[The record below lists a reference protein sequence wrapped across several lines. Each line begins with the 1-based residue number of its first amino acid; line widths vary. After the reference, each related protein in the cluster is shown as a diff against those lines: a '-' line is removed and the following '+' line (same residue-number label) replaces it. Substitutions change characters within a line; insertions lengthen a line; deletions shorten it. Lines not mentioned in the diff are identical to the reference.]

1 MTRDRSYPWRFSLF
15 MAAYYAA
22 NAVYQSFI
30 SVYFS
35 NKGLDSAQIGL
46 LMSAVPVVSVV
57 TQPAWGAIGDR
68 AKSRNN
74 VLRAMCLFAAGM
86 ILLLSQ
92 RDGLWYYFGILT
104 LFAASYT
111 AIQPMGD
118 SVILEALQHHHQ
130 SFGPIRLIGTYSF
143 AVASIVFG
151 KLIDGHLDRVPW
163 MTAMLIGLV
172 FLSTYQLPPTAGHAR
187 KKNSASMAT
196 LFKDRKLM
204 LLIAMVTLLQI
215 TMGYFYV
222 FFPVYFTGLPGGNS
236 ALLGWAFFVSSASE
250 TPFLLLIDRLFE
262 KLGAGKLLLI
272 SAVSLLVRWLILA
285 LTSDV
290 WVAMASQLLH
300 GWGFIVMTVTMAK
313 YISMTVP
320 EELRTRGQM
329 LLAVSGFGVARVVGN
344 LGGGF
349 IAQRIGLQATFGVMG
364 AVALLTL
371 VAFCPIY
378 LRKGANA

>member
-22 NAVYQSFI
+22 NAVYQGFI

-46 LMSAVPVVSVV
+46 LMSAVPVVSVI
-57 TQPAWGAIGDR
+57 TQPAWGAAGDR

-74 VLRAMCLFAAGM
+74 VLRAMCLFAAAM
-86 ILLLSQ
+86 ILLLSL
-92 RDGLWYYFGILT
+92 RDGFWYYFCILT

-118 SVILEALQHHHQ
+118 SVILEALQHQHK
-130 SFGPIRLIGTYSF
+130 SFGPIRLTGTYSF
-143 AVASIVFG
+143 AIASIVIG
-151 KLIDGHLDRVPW
+151 RLIDGRLDRVPW
-163 MTAMLIGLV
+163 MTAIFIGLV

-222 FFPVYFTGLPGGNS
+222 FFPVYFTSLPGGNS

-272 SAVSLLVRWLILA
+272 SAVSLLARWLILS

-313 YISMTVP
+313 YISLTVP

-349 IAQRIGLQATFGVMG
+349 VAQRIGLQATFGVMA

-371 VAFCPIY
+371 LAFCPLY
-378 LRKGANA
+378 LRKDAKA

>member
-22 NAVYQSFI
+22 NAVYQGFI

-46 LMSAVPVVSVV
+46 LMSAVPVVSVI
-57 TQPAWGAIGDR
+57 TQPAWGAAGDR

-74 VLRAMCLFAAGM
+74 VLRAMCLFAAAM
-86 ILLLSQ
+86 ILLLSL
-92 RDGLWYYFGILT
+92 RDGFWYYFCILT

-118 SVILEALQHHHQ
+118 SVILEALQHQ
-130 SFGPIRLIGTYSF
+130 RKSFGPIRLTGTYSF
-143 AVASIVFG
+143 AIASIVIG
-151 KLIDGHLDRVPW
+151 RLIDGRLDRVPW
-163 MTAMLIGLV
+163 MTAMFIGLV

-222 FFPVYFTGLPGGNS
+222 FFPVYFTSLPGGNS

-272 SAVSLLVRWLILA
+272 SAVSLLARWLILS

-313 YISMTVP
+313 YISLTVP

-349 IAQRIGLQATFGVMG
+349 VAQRIGLQATFGVMA
-364 AVALLTL
+364 AVTLLTL
-371 VAFCPIY
+371 LAFCPLY
-378 LRKGANA
+378 LRKDAKA